1 MFPNA
6 GSELVLFGVNTD
18 EVAPLKREMVRHLV
32 NLVSIGATCP
42 RLAAKTGSPAA

>member
-18 EVAPLKREMVRHLV
+18 EVASLKREMVHYLV
-32 NLVSIGATCP
+32 YLVSIGAA
-42 RLAAKTGSPAA
+42 RAAWRQ